1 MIGKILHIALS
12 VFTLIVYL
20 IASVAVWRRITKSE
34 YGCWATYRLLMFFA
48 PGMFVCYTLYL
59 IYKIAIEIG
68 KAIGWLFGY
77 RDID

>member
-12 VFTLIVYL
+12 VITLIAYL
-20 IASVAVWRRITKSE
+20 ITSVVVWRRIMNNE
-34 YGCWATYRLLMFFA
+34 YGCWVTYKLLIFFA